1 MGHILYFQNTI
12 TYFAKTVSY
21 SHKMF
26 MKWAPVVHAESG
38 GRIEGHA
45 GLALAD
51 VAAFGVDAL
60 AVGAK
65 IWSQYHKTFLSVSY
79 DFS

>member
-1 MGHILYFQNTI
+1 
-12 TYFAKTVSY
+12 
-21 SHKMF
+21 MF